1 MLVEMYMKGILKMEF
16 IMVKE
21 FIYLRMEI
29 NMKEN
34 GYMVKEMVNL
44 NVLC

>member
-1 MLVEMYMKGILKMEF
+1 MKGILKMEF